1 MKKILEEKII
11 EIKSKEKE
19 YCENLKKDENIKPE
33 IIDSLSTIEEFL
45 YRKEFYKKDIIEGE
59 LINIFYYLNIYDT
72 ETFNENFKKVLE
84 RGKRELKD
92 LEEITKELFYLI
104 NDVNELGLTCGYIRI
119 IDICNMISKKFFSKN
134 YENFL
139 TESLK

>member
-19 YCENLKKDENIKPE
+19 CCENLK
-33 IIDSLSTIEEFL
+33 
-45 YRKEFYKKDIIEGE
+45 
-59 LINIFYYLNIYDT
+59 
-72 ETFNENFKKVLE
+72 
-84 RGKRELKD
+84 
-92 LEEITKELFYLI
+92 KELFYLI
-104 NDVNELGLTCGYIRI
+104 NEVNELGLTCGYIRI
-119 IDICNMISKKFFSKN
+119 IDVCNMISKKFFSKN